1 MTPRQK
7 MHPEVQKS
15 LSDEKRQ
22 YDSERRR
29 LAQQHKSESFR
40 SLTAREQ
47 GSNSTH
53 VLKIV
58 DLSRPRFA
66 IISALREAHHVY
78 AYT

>member
-1 MTPRQK
+1 MTPGQK

-22 YDSERRR
+22 YERRR
-29 LAQQHKSESFR
+29 LAQQQQSD
-40 SLTAREQ
+40 SLHSLRAHERD
-47 GSNSTH
+47 SNSTH

-58 DLSRPRFA
+58 DLARPRFA

-78 AYT
+78 TYT